1 MVSSRYAIDIWGP
14 KIEIS
19 KAKPSPTCTSNGSA
33 CTWASIAQSSHR
45 WLYDCCGRG
54 RGAVHWGLGTPV
66 TLLVNWGGGEGGGG
80 GWLIFSPLPTNKIH
94 TFISWQ
100 IFHLQLSPPVAALDI
115 KIDLA
120 GQLTGQL
127 VAVIHEVSQY
137 HVTEAVPKR
146 KHKFY
151 LPETNII
158 SLRNCCWFLKIPIDC
173 CCVGGGGGGA
183 TGI

>member
-1 MVSSRYAIDIWGP
+1 
-14 KIEIS
+14 
-19 KAKPSPTCTSNGSA
+19 
-33 CTWASIAQSSHR
+33 
-45 WLYDCCGRG
+45 L
-54 RGAVHWGLGTPV
+54 
-66 TLLVNWGGGEGGGG
+66 
-80 GWLIFSPLPTNKIH
+80 SPLPTNKIH

-158 SLRNCCWFLKIPIDC
+158 SLRNCC
-173 CCVGGGGGGA
+173 
-183 TGI
+183 